1 MNICAL
7 ALVLLLDVS
16 SSVTPERYALQ
27 KQGLLTSFQ
36 DPSIQRLMLNQSPGG
51 MAVTVFEWSTG
62 AQQVI
67 PWHHIQTPTD
77 VEKFVEQI
85 NNLDR
90 AQVDGVTAI
99 GVALEAGIASLEK
112 APCAPERK
120 ILDVSGDGAN
130 NSGIDPSHL
139 RDQAQ
144 TQGIT
149 INGLPILN
157 PNEPDLEIHYRKQ
170 VVTMDGFVIPSEGFE
185 DFARALR
192 RKLILE
198 IAGQ

>member
-7 ALVLLLDVS
+7 ALLLDVS

-51 MAVTVFEWSTG
+51 MAVTIFEWSTG

-67 PWHHIQTPTD
+67 PWHHIQNPGD
-77 VEKFVEQI
+77 MEKFVEQVR
-85 NNLDR
+85 NLDR
-90 AQVDGVTAI
+90 DQADGVTAI
-99 GVALEAGIASLEK
+99 GVALEAGIESLEQ
-112 APCAPERK
+112 APCVPERK

-149 INGLPILN
+149 INGLPIVNEL
-157 PNEPDLEIHYRKQ
+157 EPDLETHYRKQ
-170 VVTMDGFVIPSEGFE
+170 VITMDGFVIRSEGFE

-198 IAGQ
+198 IAGK